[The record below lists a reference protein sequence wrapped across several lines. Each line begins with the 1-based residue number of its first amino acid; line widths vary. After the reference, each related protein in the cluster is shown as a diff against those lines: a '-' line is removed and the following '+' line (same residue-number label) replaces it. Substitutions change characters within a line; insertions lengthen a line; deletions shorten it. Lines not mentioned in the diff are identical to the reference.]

1 MSTAG
6 ADFDGG
12 GDMGGSAEETAA
24 ETGGGEDFA

>member
-6 ADFDGG
+6 ADFGGG
-12 GDMGGSAEETAA
+12 GDMGGGAEETAT